1 MTHGGIRDTMKPS
14 KDMEVHT
21 MKRGSFAAGFL
32 TCLLL
37 AGITTTA
44 YAVGIVAER
53 STHRVVV
60 DGKEAQMEAYV
71 INGSNYVRLR
81 DIGKAVGFEVYWD
94 SENGCVQ
101 VESGKPYTGEAPA
114 KAEPDKPL
122 SRPED
127 TSTTIDVNALKQD
140 IIDRTNALR
149 KENGVDAIRVNNKLM
164 QAAQVRADEMAAHT
178 VYSHTRPNGG
188 KFNTVTDCP
197 YMAENIHRIADWVL
211 SDQTLAERAVAD
223 WSASTTHNKNMVN
236 PKLSEIGV
244 GLARGVNDT
253 GDPCW
258 YCVQLFLYD
267 GCSVTRVD
275 TPTNK

>member
-1 MTHGGIRDTMKPS
+1 
-14 KDMEVHT
+14 
-21 MKRGSFAAGFL
+21 MKRGSFAAGFF

-37 AGITTTA
+37 TGVTTTA
-44 YAVGIVAER
+44 YAAGIMAER
-53 STHRVVV
+53 SHHRIIV

-71 INGSNYVRLR
+71 INGNNYVKLR
-81 DIGKAVGFEVYWD
+81 DIGEQVGFNVYWD
-94 SENGCVQ
+94 SDTKCVQ
-101 VESGKPYTGEAPA
+101 VESEKPYTGEAPEKSAEA
-114 KAEPDKPL
+114 KPMEHP
-122 SRPED
+122 SQ
-127 TSTTIDVNALKQD
+127 TDVATAKQD
-140 IIDRTNALR
+140 IIDCTNALR
-149 KENGVDAIRVNNKLM
+149 CENGVAALRVNDRLM

-197 YMAENIHRIADWVL
+197 YMAENIHRIADWTM
-211 SDQTLAERAVAD
+211 SNQTLAERAATD
-223 WSASTTHNKNMVN
+223 WYASTVHHKNMVN

-244 GLARGVNDT
+244 GLARGVNNT

-275 TPTNK
+275 TTAMK

>member
-1 MTHGGIRDTMKPS
+1 
-14 KDMEVHT
+14 

-44 YAVGIVAER
+44 YAAGIMAER
-53 STHRVVV
+53 STHRIYV
-60 DGKEAQMEAYV
+60 DGREVQMEAYR
-71 INGSNYVRLR
+71 INGNNYVKLR

-101 VESGKPYTGEAPA
+101 VESGKPYTGEEPA
-114 KAEPDKPL
+114 KAEVIKPAPQ
-122 SRPED
+122 PEPTVPTND
-127 TSTTIDVNALKQD
+127 ADVDAMKRD
-140 IIDRTNALR
+140 IVDRTNALR
-149 KENGVDAIRVNNKLM
+149 REKGVAALCVNDRLM

-223 WSASTTHNKNMVN
+223 WSASATHNKNMVN

-275 TPTNK
+275 TTAMK

>member
-1 MTHGGIRDTMKPS
+1 MKKSLYLIAGILIGITLFGGS
-14 KDMEVHT
+14 SVL
-21 MKRGSFAAGFL
+21 A
-32 TCLLL
+32 
-37 AGITTTA
+37 AGIT
-44 YAVGIVAER
+44 AER
-53 STHRVVV
+53 STNRVYV
-60 DGKEAQMEAYV
+60 DGQEVRLTAYN
-71 INGSNYVRLR
+71 INGNNYVMLR
-81 DIGKAVGFEVYWD
+81 DIGREVGFNVYWND
-94 SENGCVQ
+94 DARCVQ
-101 VESGKPYTGEAPA
+101 VESDKPYTGIAPV
-114 KAEPDKPL
+114 KAGTSEPA
-122 SRPED
+122 SQPEV
-127 TSTTIDVNALKQD
+127 TTPADDVADAKQD
-140 IIDRTNALR
+140 IVDRTNALR
-149 KENGVDAIRVNNKLM
+149 RAKGVAALRVNDKLM

-244 GLARGVNDT
+244 GLARGINDT